1 MVAYC
6 VLNIEIDLDFEERW
20 IKTMQRSEGEEKLL
34 LITGPPKVKKEIVKN

>member
-20 IKTMQRSEGEEKLL
+20 IKTMQRSEGEESYYLL
-34 LITGPPKVKKEIVKN
+34 LVHPR